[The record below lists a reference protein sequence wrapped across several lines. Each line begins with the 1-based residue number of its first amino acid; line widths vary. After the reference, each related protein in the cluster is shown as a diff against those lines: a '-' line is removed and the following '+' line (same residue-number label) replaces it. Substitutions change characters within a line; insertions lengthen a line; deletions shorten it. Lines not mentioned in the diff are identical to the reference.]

1 MNIRN
6 NQKTRAFGLLR
17 IYFLVAISL
26 LTSEICCMKS
36 FAVFAFVCNFAYNII
51 K

>member
-1 MNIRN
+1 MKNKN
-6 NQKTRAFGLLR
+6 HLT
-17 IYFLVAISL
+17 VAISL